1 MAKAGDRP
9 GLVQLVRAMFARP
22 FERAL
27 LEEEHARHERLQLQA
42 SSSVLTEVVKRVE
55 AETDGFLPIDGL
67 NKRELDAHT
76 ATTLRDQARRAA
88 IENTHAAGYLGSL
101 RRFVIGKGATV
112 RVTHDTPALADAAN
126 AWLEQFRHWNNWN
139 RLEDELPGR
148 TWRDGEAFLRRF
160 DEPPERDVDAKTAR
174 RLGQL
179 HASLADP
186 DAQPPEG
193 MIFLRFIEPEHV
205 ADPVGDITHGIVTA
219 DGDVETVLAYCWAP
233 DGKTVKE
240 VVPANEVL
248 HTKAGV
254 DSGVKRGRS
263 VLEPILKRIRQYED
277 WLNYRITLNLMRT
290 AVVLVKTITG
300 SPGQISAIRDA
311 NQKQRE
317 DTPGAQQQ
325 QRMLK
330 PGTTVHASPGVTY
343 DFKNPQINAQDAQ
356 HDGRAI
362 LLTNAAATGL
372 PEYMFTGDASNA
384 NYSSTMVA
392 ESPGVREFESWQDF
406 FTPVFVQLHRWALV
420 AGARAK
426 MIEGLTEEEAATVE
440 LTVEWP
446 PLLARNEAEHAAANK
461 IRRDAG
467 ILSLEGLAR
476 DEGVDWDVEKQRLAE
491 EAADPPKQPVAT
503 LLAAI
508 AQAALAGV
516 LTPDENLEKF
526 VRDGMGIPELIPPEP
541 DPAALTD
548 PQNGDRPPM
557 PALDRRPAPT
567 RGARL

>member
-1 MAKAGDRP
+1 MAKGAGDRP
-9 GLVQLVRAMFARP
+9 GLVSMVRALVARP

-42 SSSVLTEVVKRVE
+42 SSSVLTEIAKRVE
-55 AETDGFLPIDGL
+55 PETDGYLPISGL
-67 NKRELDAHT
+67 NQRELDVQT

-88 IENTHAAGYLGSL
+88 LENTHAAGYLGSL
-101 RRFVIGKGATV
+101 RRFVIGKGATIT
-112 RVTHDTPALADAAN
+112 VTHDKPELAEAAN
-126 AWLEQFRHWNNWN
+126 AWLEQFHHWNRWD

-148 TWRDGEAFLRRF
+148 TWRDGEAFVRRF
-160 DEPPERDVDAKTAR
+160 DEPPERQPDEKTAR
-174 RLGQL
+174 RLVRIG
-179 HASLADP
+179 AVLADP
-186 DAQPPEG
+186 DEEPPDG
-193 MIFLRFIEPEHV
+193 MIFLRFMEPEHV
-205 ADPVGDITHGIVTA
+205 ADPQGDITHGIVTA
-219 DGDVETVLAYCWAP
+219 DGDVETVLGYCWAP
-233 DGKTVKE
+233 DGKNVKE
-240 VVPANEVL
+240 VVPASEVL

-263 VLEPILKRIRQYED
+263 ILEVVLKRIRQYED

-300 SPGQISAIRDA
+300 SPGQIAAIRDV

-317 DTPGAQQQ
+317 DTPGSAQS

-330 PGTTVHASPGVTY
+330 PGTTVHASPGVAY
-343 DFKNPQINAQDAQ
+343 DFKNPQIQAQDAQ

-362 LLTNAAATGL
+362 LLTNAAASGL

-426 MIEGLTEEEAATVE
+426 RIEGLSEDEAQTIPIK
-440 LTVEWP
+440 VEWP
-446 PLLARNEAEHAAANK
+446 PLLSRNEAEHAAANK
-461 IRRDAG
+461 ARRDAG
-467 ILSLEGLAR
+467 CLSLEGMAR
-476 DEGVDWDVEKQRLAE
+476 DEGIDWDVEKERLEQEAE
-491 EAADPPKQPVAT
+491 DPPKQPVAT

-508 AQAALAGV
+508 AQACLAGA
-516 LTPDENLEKF
+516 LTPDESLEKF
-526 VRDGMGIPELIPPEP
+526 VRDGMGIPALIPPEP
-541 DPAALTD
+541 DPTLPDDTD
-548 PQNGDRPPM
+548 PDRSPM
-557 PALDRRPAPT
+557 PPIDRRPPPAREAPV
-567 RGARL
+567 